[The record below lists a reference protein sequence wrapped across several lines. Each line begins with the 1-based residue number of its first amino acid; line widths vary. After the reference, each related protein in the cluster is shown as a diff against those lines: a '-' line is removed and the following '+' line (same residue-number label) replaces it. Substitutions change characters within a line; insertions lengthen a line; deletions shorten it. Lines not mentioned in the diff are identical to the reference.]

1 MGCFISKKKKQVQAT
16 YQQIWDLLDSNGD
29 SKVSPEELD
38 AISKIVHNYKVEQC
52 KTACE
57 LLRHTDATL
66 YTLSLVG
73 KSKGDDLMKKHL
85 KILAAALPFEIWH
98 NRVLPLLREKEIT
111 RLTIAQEEHQNG
123 QNKK

>member
-1 MGCFISKKKKQVQAT
+1 MQAT

-29 SKVSPEELD
+29 SKVSPEELN

-57 LLRHTDATL
+57 LLRQTDATL

-73 KSKGDDLMKKHL
+73 KSKGDTIMKKHL

-111 RLTIAQEEHQNG
+111 RLTIAQEEHHNG

>member
-1 MGCFISKKKKQVQAT
+1 MGCFVSKKKKQVQAT
-16 YQQIWDLLDSNGD
+16 YHQIWDLLDSNGD

-52 KTACE
+52 KIACE
-57 LLRHTDATL
+57 LLRQTDATC

-73 KSKGDDLMKKHL
+73 KRKGDALMKKHL

-111 RLTIAQEEHQNG
+111 RLTIAQEEHNG